1 MRSVV
6 FAIRNRK
13 ELLRDPFSWVFGVG
27 LPLVLLLIISGLQR
41 AIGQEIFR
49 MENFAP
55 GIAIFG
61 FSFITLFSGMLIAR
75 DRANAFILRVFA
87 SPMTAADYIMGY
99 ALPLLPLGLLQ
110 AVLCFTTAAVL
121 GLRVDAGIPLALAA
135 LVPVVLLFIA
145 LGLLLGGLLSYTAV
159 GGVTSLLIQVVAF
172 TSGMWFDLSLFG
184 PTVRGILYAL
194 PFAHAL
200 DAARAALA
208 GDVSGALPHIAWCL
222 GYAAVLFAIATGVFR
237 RRMRG
242 E

>member
-1 MRSVV
+1 MRYAA
-6 FAIRNRK
+6 FAARNRK

-49 MENFAP
+49 IELFAP

-61 FSFITLFSGMLIAR
+61 FSFITLFSGMLIAK

-87 SPMTAADYIMGY
+87 SPLTAADYIAGY
-99 ALPLLPLGLLQ
+99 ALPMLPLGLLQ
-110 AVLCFTTAAVL
+110 AVLCFSTAVVL
-121 GLRVDAGIPLALAA
+121 GLRVDAGIPLALVA
-135 LVPVVLLFIA
+135 LLPVILMFIA
-145 LGLLLGGLLSYTAV
+145 LGLLLGCLLSDTAV
-159 GGVTSLLIQVVAF
+159 GGVTSILIQLVAF

-208 GDVSGALPHIAWCL
+208 GDVSGALPHVAWCT
-222 GYAAVLFAIATGVFR
+222 GYTVVLFGLAIWVFR